1 MKNNNVF
8 EEKIKK
14 LENIVETME
23 KEDLGI
29 EKTLELF
36 QEGMGLSRECKKIME
51 NIELK
56 VNKIMASE
64 NMTEDDVENI
74 RTEPFS
80 ADIQ

>member
-1 MKNNNVF
+1 VKDNNVF

>member
-1 MKNNNVF
+1 MKDNNVF

>member
-23 KEDLGI
+23 KEELGI

-64 NMTEDDVENI
+64 NMTEDDAENI

-80 ADIQ
+80 ADI

>member
-23 KEDLGI
+23 KEELGI

>member
-1 MKNNNVF
+1 VKNNNVF

-23 KEDLGI
+23 KEELGI

>member
-1 MKNNNVF
+1 VKNNNVF

-23 KEDLGI
+23 KEELGI

-56 VNKIMASE
+56 VNKIVASE